1 MDHRFDGYLKSL
13 EEYAGTFGVE
23 NKEDF
28 ELEKISESIINVAKK
43 KYIQHIVYEDGIT
56 FDRMSYIF
64 PRVLNWLDHPHHYL
78 LVKKFGIVKYL
89 FLHPDSFNIKDL
101 LKLVKSLRKE
111 FELADIDSISMQ
123 SSCSNYDNK
132 I

>member
-1 MDHRFDGYLKSL
+1 VELGWWIGSYSRNGSLQIWWISKKCL

-28 ELEKISESIINVAKK
+28 ELEKISESIINVRK

-64 PRVLNWLDHPHHYL
+64 PKVLNWLDHPHHYL
-78 LVKKFGIVKYL
+78 LEKIVGIVKYL
-89 FLHPDSFNIKDL
+89 FLHPDSFNIKD
-101 LKLVKSLRKE
+101 
-111 FELADIDSISMQ
+111 
-123 SSCSNYDNK
+123 Y
-132 I
+132 